1 MKPPTEPP
9 RLLHW
14 RRSRA
19 LVVGAFAEAGGGR
32 VNKVA
37 HPKVAHVGL
46 DGVPAA
52 GNERQVGG
60 RVVRIEGRDLGVVSR
75 RDEEAETEDES
86 EDNTSDEANIPHARA
101 FPYDAVRCLRRGRP
115 EPDERRR
122 DVNPNL
128 LALVRR
134 AMDPLPGLI
143 AVLVQSAA

>member
-1 MKPPTEPP
+1 MDAPGMKPPTEPP

-14 RRSRA
+14 RRSHA

-75 RDEEAETEDES
+75 RDEEAETKGKS
-86 EDNTSDEANIPHARA
+86 EGNPADKIKVPHAR
-101 FPYDAVRCLRRGRP
+101 PRPCDAMRCLRRGRP
-115 EPDERRR
+115 
-122 DVNPNL
+122 
-128 LALVRR
+128 
-134 AMDPLPGLI
+134 
-143 AVLVQSAA
+143 